1 MNRDERI
8 SLYMSEAPEKIRENE
23 AFTAFL
29 TDEGF
34 FDAPASTKYHG
45 VYSGGLF
52 DHSAMVYVELKKLT
66 EKLGLKWKRPESVF
80 IVGMFH
86 DLCKYDQ
93 YVEVPG
99 TETDIGNG
107 TKITTQGGSHYEYN
121 KNTLLKGHGSKSVIL
136 LSQFLPLTEEE
147 ILCIRYHMGP
157 YETEEWNE
165 FDKAIRKY
173 PNVYFTHA
181 ADMIASKI
189 DDV

>member
-1 MNRDERI
+1 MERNERI
-8 SLYMSEAPEKIRENE
+8 NLFMSEAPELIGENE
-23 AFTAFL
+23 DLTEFL
-29 TDEGF
+29 MNEGF

-80 IVGMFH
+80 IIGMFH

-93 YVEVPG
+93 YIEVPG
-99 TETDIGNG
+99 TEVEIGVNSS
-107 TKITTQGGSHYEYN
+107 ITAPVGYHYEYN
-121 KNTLLKGHGSKSVIL
+121 KNTLLKGHGAKSVML

-147 ILCIRYHMGP
+147 MLCIRYHMGP
-157 YETEEWNE
+157 YETEEWSE
-165 FDKAIRKY
+165 FDRAIRRY